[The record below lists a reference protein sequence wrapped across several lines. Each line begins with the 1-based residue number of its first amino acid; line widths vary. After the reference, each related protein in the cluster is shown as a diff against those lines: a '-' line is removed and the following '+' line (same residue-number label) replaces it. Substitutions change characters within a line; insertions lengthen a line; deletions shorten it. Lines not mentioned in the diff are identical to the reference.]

1 MHQINIPDGALQFK
15 PIAKTVSDYE
25 KLTVERDE
33 LFAERE
39 RLKREGAELL
49 PADIPR
55 VSEMNA
61 QIMLAT
67 ARIEKL
73 TEQIAGFEAEI
84 RALVEKNRE
93 RWLAEQA
100 DRVED
105 KGAAVRAACA
115 VLEQALEE
123 HGRQRVVKRWLSV
136 FPNSKVT
143 GNGATMVRPRGPRNF
158 SRNDPIGFV
167 PLLEQ
172 VRQMTLPPEP
182 KTPVQHHPPGMYQG
196 TKKVATVG

>member
-1 MHQINIPDGALQFK
+1 MRQINIPDGALQFK
-15 PIAKTVSDYE
+15 PIAKAVSDHE
-25 KLTVERDE
+25 KLTAERNE

-61 QIMLAT
+61 QIMLST

-73 TEQIAGFEAEI
+73 NEQIVGVEPQIRELVDKHRESWEAEQS
-84 RALVEKNRE
+84 E
-93 RWLAEQA
+93 RIDES
-100 DRVED
+100 
-105 KGAAVRAACA
+105 GAAVRAACDA
-115 VLEQALEE
+115 LEQALEE
-123 HGRQRVVKRWLSV
+123 HGKQRVTGRWLAV
-136 FPNSKVT
+136 FPNSNVT
-143 GNGATMVRPRGPRNF
+143 GGSATMVRPHGPRNF
-158 SRNDPIGFV
+158 AGNDPIGFL

-182 KTPVQHHPPGMYQG
+182 KPPVRHNPPGMYQPELVG
-196 TKKVATVG
+196 TG